1 MICRFIVLVALL
13 LPAFV
18 QADNELYRLITERLL
33 LMKPVAAYKW
43 VHHLPIEDLARE
55 KIVIDSAISE
65 GLVYSIDVDASESFF
80 AAQIEAAKGIQSC
93 WFMRWQFGDA
103 PDTADDLANI
113 IRPKLISLG
122 RRITAHLID
131 ADSAQQDKINE
142 EFQPTVDCLSINQK
156 NNIAE
161 ALQAITTYPNRLTQ
175 IKHSQRLRIGTTG
188 DYAPFS
194 MASTDGSF
202 EGIDIDLAR
211 DLAASFD
218 AAPMFVQTTWP
229 TLMQDLAAGQFD
241 IAMSGVSL
249 TAARASEAF
258 FSIPYHTGGKT
269 PISLCSRSQEFTT
282 IGRIDKIGVSLIVN
296 PGGTNE
302 KFVNREITRASIRLH
317 RNNRTIFDEI
327 IAGRADLMITD
338 AIEVRLQVARHPELC
353 ATMPGKTLN
362 LQEKAYMMPM
372 ETSLLT
378 AVNHWLKKIIVDGT
392 RDRVFATHLTR

>member
-1 MICRFIVLVALL
+1 MIALL
-13 LPAFV
+13 SPAFA
-18 QADNELYRLITERLL
+18 QAELYRLITDRLL

-43 VHHLPIEDLARE
+43 VHQLPIEDLDRE
-55 KIVIDSAISE
+55 KIVINSALE
-65 GLVYSIDVDASESFF
+65 DGLVYSINVDDSKSFF
-80 AAQIEAAKGIQSC
+80 TAQIEAAKDIQSC
-93 WFMRWQFGDA
+93 WFARWRIGNA

-122 RRITAHLID
+122 RDITAHLIA
-131 ADSAQQDKINE
+131 ADSTHGDNINW
-142 EFQPTVDCLSINQK
+142 TVDCLSDDQK
-156 NNIAE
+156 NNIVE
-161 ALQAITTYPNRLTQ
+161 ALQAITIYPNRLTQ
-175 IKHSQRLRIGTTG
+175 IKHSKRLRIGTTG

-194 MASTDGSF
+194 MASADGSF

-218 AAPMFVQTTWP
+218 AAPIFVQTSWP

-249 TAARASEAF
+249 TSARAREAF

-282 IGRIDKIGVSLIVN
+282 LQRIDQIGVSLIVN

-302 KFVNREITRASIRLH
+302 NFVNHEITRASIRLH

-327 IAGRADLMITD
+327 ITGRADLMITD

-378 AVNHWLKKIIVDGT
+378 AVNRWLKKKIVDGT
-392 RDRVFATHLTR
+392 RDQVFATHLTR